1 MRNIPH
7 KNFLQ
12 KVRKTVLR
20 LNVAI
25 FFADSKLSPPLN
37 YLKNCLANKTTS
49 WNVRRNQF
57 PMSNCGP
64 IWAKLSNIKAKVEML
79 IKLPNTHKKSLGLN
93 YVTWKV
99 EVCKAVWIIKNFLS
113 LRINAK
119 RTYKGSKDIVK
130 IIEIYFQRK
139 KNLVKSTT
147 YLVINLVRMSL

>member
-1 MRNIPH
+1 MPH

-12 KVRKTVLR
+12 KVRKNSVTFERCNFLCRLKIVAALELSEELSGQQNNVLECQKKPVP
-20 LNVAI
+20 NVKLWTNLGQI
-25 FFADSKLSPPLN
+25 KQHQSKGWN
-37 YLKNCLANKTTS
+37 AN
-49 WNVRRNQF
+49 Q
-57 PMSNCGP
+57 
-64 IWAKLSNIKAKVEML
+64 A
-79 IKLPNTHKKSLGLN
+79 THKKSLGLN